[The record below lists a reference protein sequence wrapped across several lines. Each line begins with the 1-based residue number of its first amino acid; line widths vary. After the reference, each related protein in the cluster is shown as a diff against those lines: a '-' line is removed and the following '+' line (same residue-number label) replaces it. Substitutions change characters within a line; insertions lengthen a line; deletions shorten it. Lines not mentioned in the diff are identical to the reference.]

1 MTRTVDNHAI
11 LSTKRSS
18 RAPHCFRVIMSTLNI
33 ASKANQAT
41 TLPAVLVA
49 QYAKESDPN
58 ASINVNFE
66 EVEAL
71 KAGDQA
77 AVELVVGSGTSTY
90 GCEQVIRSLTETYP
104 FLQGKNEKAVS

>member
-1 MTRTVDNHAI
+1 
-11 LSTKRSS
+11 
-18 RAPHCFRVIMSTLNI
+18 MSTLNI

-49 QYAKESDPN
+49 QYAKESDPKV
-58 ASINVNFE
+58 SVNVNFE

-71 KAGDQA
+71 KIGQQA

-90 GCEQVIRSLTETYP
+90 GSEQVINGLIQLYP
-104 FLQGKNEKAVS
+104 FLQGKNEGLVCWV